1 MKATDFKTQ
10 DIIDY
15 SFTSDWGDAKGYK
28 CIVVGIIDDNTLLL
42 QKETDYIK
50 GINQTFRLRTN
61 KGLKIW
67 KV

>member
-10 DIIDY
+10 DIINY
-15 SFTSDWGDAKGYK
+15 SFGDFKGYK
-28 CIVVGIIDDNTLLL
+28 CIVVDIIDDTTLLL

-50 GINQTFRLRTN
+50 GIDQTFRLKTN